1 LENNIIVRLATSD
14 DKHYAETIVT
24 EMEESAK
31 ARGTGIA
38 KRSPD
43 YIVKKMEEGKAVIAV
58 TADTTWVGFCYIEA
72 WEHGKYVANSGLIV
86 SPAFRKSGVAKEIKK
101 KIFNLSREKYP
112 DSKIFGLTTGL
123 AVMKI
128 NSELGYEPVTYSEL
142 TNDEEFWKGCRS
154 CVNYEILMS
163 KERKNCMCT
172 AMLFDP
178 AEAKAKIEEQKPVAH
193 TVVTPEG
200 ELHHLRKR
208 EFQGNLKLFERWVRF
223 KQFVLLR
230 GWRKEGNGGGSS
242 DKKNSILS
250 LFFFW

>member
-1 LENNIIVRLATSD
+1 
-14 DKHYAETIVT
+14 
-24 EMEESAK
+24 
-31 ARGTGIA
+31 
-38 KRSPD
+38 
-43 YIVKKMEEGKAVIAV
+43 
-58 TADTTWVGFCYIEA
+58 
-72 WEHGKYVANSGLIV
+72 
-86 SPAFRKSGVAKEIKK
+86 
-101 KIFNLSREKYP
+101 
-112 DSKIFGLTTGL
+112 
-123 AVMKI
+123 
-128 NSELGYEPVTYSEL
+128 
-142 TNDEEFWKGCRS
+142 
-154 CVNYEILMS
+154 
-163 KERKNCMCT
+163 MCT

-178 AEAKAKIEEQKPVAH
+178 AEAKAKIEEQKIATQ